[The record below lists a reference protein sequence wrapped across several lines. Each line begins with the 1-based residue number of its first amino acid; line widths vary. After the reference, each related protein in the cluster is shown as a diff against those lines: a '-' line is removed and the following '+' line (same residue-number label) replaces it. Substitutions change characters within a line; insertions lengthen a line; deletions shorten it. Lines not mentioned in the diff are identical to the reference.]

1 MQQQSKA
8 GRTHMPIIRFITRAF
23 IDVFGIT
30 HPTPQQEQRAT
41 IFITTLLS
49 LIVAGLALFLLVL
62 YRMSHR

>member
-1 MQQQSKA
+1 
-8 GRTHMPIIRFITRAF
+8 MPIIRFITRAF